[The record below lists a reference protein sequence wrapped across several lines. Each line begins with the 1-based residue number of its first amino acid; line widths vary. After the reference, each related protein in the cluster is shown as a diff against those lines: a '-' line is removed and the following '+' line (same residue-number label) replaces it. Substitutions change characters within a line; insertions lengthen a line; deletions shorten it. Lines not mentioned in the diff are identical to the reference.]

1 MTMRQ
6 YQPLTRL
13 PNDIAFNWGAA
24 LTPAGPPSA
33 FRLVGIRRTQ
43 PKTWE
48 EGRIIVLVVDENG
61 FPLPGVKVAFSYS
74 TAHRFGVDD
83 QFTWS
88 PPQPWR
94 AHIVPTEG
102 SGQIE
107 QVQGSVVRDGQPG
120 GVTVYVVEPE
130 YASDIV
136 SGMGALS
143 DHTGIHM
150 TFQLRREGVTSFQ
163 QQLAELRARVTAL
176 EAGV

>member
-1 MTMRQ
+1 MRK
-6 YQPLTRL
+6 YEPLTRV
-13 PNDIAFNWGAA
+13 PTDFAINWGAA
-24 LTPAGPPSA
+24 LTPAQPPSA
-33 FRLVGIRRTQ
+33 FRLVAIRRTQ

-48 EGRIIVLVVDENG
+48 EGRIVVLVVDENG

-74 TAHRFGVDD
+74 TAHRYAIDD

-94 AHIVPTEG
+94 AHIVPAEG

-107 QVQGSVVRDGQPG
+107 QVQGSVVKEGQPG

-143 DHTGIHM
+143 DHTGVHL
-150 TFQLRREGVTSFQ
+150 TFQLRREGVRSLQ
-163 QQLAELRARVTAL
+163 EQVDELSARVAAL
-176 EAGV
+176 EGAA